1 MKYLQSEKQRTVL
14 NLVTSLTAMMLSIL
28 INFVLSPYIV
38 SNFGEEA
45 NGYTQLASNF
55 VNYASLL
62 TIALNSMAGRFITVS
77 YYKNDREKCEKY
89 YSSVAIGNI
98 LIILFLIVPAT
109 VFIFRLE
116 KILNVSTVDVT
127 HIKLLFAFVF
137 LNFFVSL
144 VQGVLGIS
152 FYVKNALYIQ
162 NTLKLLHYIINALG
176 LFAVFSLFVPSV
188 YFVSMVGLGC
198 SMIITMCYAV
208 LKRKVMPD
216 IKFNSKSFDIKAV
229 REMLSSG
236 IWNTV
241 NQCGNL
247 LMTGFDLL
255 LSNILIGPVQM
266 GVLSVAKTISNCI
279 SQLAN
284 MINTSFSP
292 NLTIAYAG
300 GDKQEVLSSLRFSMK
315 CSSFLISIPLMV
327 TVVFGTEF
335 YSLWVPSMDSRQLAI
350 LSTLTCMAFIP
361 FSGPQ
366 TLYNV
371 YTTTNKLKVNSLSV
385 ILGGLVN
392 ILIVVVLLKFTN
404 LGLYAVAGVSSC
416 ISIARNMIIT
426 VPYTAKLLGLKWY
439 TFYEDVAVSVL
450 CCICS
455 GLVCFCIKHI
465 IATNSWMMLIT
476 AVAVSCIISTLLL
489 FTVLLNKQEKQKLL
503 HKFKKTR

>member
-1 MKYLQSEKQRTVL
+1 
-14 NLVTSLTAMMLSIL
+14 
-28 INFVLSPYIV
+28 
-38 SNFGEEA
+38 
-45 NGYTQLASNF
+45 
-55 VNYASLL
+55 
-62 TIALNSMAGRFITVS
+62 
-77 YYKNDREKCEKY
+77 
-89 YSSVAIGNI
+89 
-98 LIILFLIVPAT
+98 
-109 VFIFRLE
+109 
-116 KILNVSTVDVT
+116 
-127 HIKLLFAFVF
+127 
-137 LNFFVSL
+137 
-144 VQGVLGIS
+144 
-152 FYVKNALYIQ
+152 
-162 NTLKLLHYIINALG
+162 
-176 LFAVFSLFVPSV
+176 
-188 YFVSMVGLGC
+188 
-198 SMIITMCYAV
+198 
-208 LKRKVMPD
+208 
-216 IKFNSKSFDIKAV
+216 
-229 REMLSSG
+229 
-236 IWNTV
+236 
-241 NQCGNL
+241 
-247 LMTGFDLL
+247 
-255 LSNILIGPVQM
+255 M

-455 GLVCFCIKHI
+455 AMICFAVKHFMG
-465 IATNSWMMLIT
+465 ASGWLTLAA
-476 AVAVSCIISTLLL
+476 AVAVSCIISASLL
-489 FTVLLNKQEKQKLL
+489 FVILLNKQEKKQILNKIG
-503 HKFKKTR
+503 K